1 MHPLRYQLD
10 LLLHLVRRD
19 FVLRYKR
26 SALGVLWSL
35 LVPLAQLLVLVFIFT
50 RIVPLKIEDYPA
62 FLFSALLPWT
72 WFSTCLGSAGRI
84 FYDNRD
90 LMFQPNFDPFVLV
103 VVNVLSNLLIYLA
116 AVPILLLL
124 LLLYGRPPTCA
135 ISFWPVLVLIQGVLT
150 VGLGLI
156 IATLNVFYRDVEHS
170 VGIALLLLFYMTPVF
185 YGSDAISGPLSM
197 VYSLNPI
204 AGLITHYRA
213 IFFFGRNPEM
223 VSLWSLGLFSLFV
236 AVMGYALYRRR
247 LPRVIDEI

>member
-1 MHPLRYQLD
+1 MHPLKYQRD
-10 LLLHLVRRD
+10 LLFHLVRRD

-35 LVPLAQLLVLVFIFT
+35 LVPLAQLLVLAFIFT

-72 WFSTCLGSAGRI
+72 WFSTCLGTAGRI

-103 VVNVLSNLLIYLA
+103 VVNTLSNLLIYVA
-116 AVPILLLL
+116 AIPILLAL
-124 LLLYGRPPTCA
+124 LLLYGRPLTGTL
-135 ISFWPVLVLIQGVLT
+135 SFWPFLVLIQMVFT
-150 VGLGLI
+150 IGLSLI
-156 IATLNVFYRDVEHS
+156 IATYNVFYRDMEHS

-185 YGSDAISGPLSM
+185 YPVDAISGPLRM
-197 VYSLNPI
+197 VYTLNPVS
-204 AGLITHYRA
+204 GLITHYRA
-213 IFFFGRNPEM
+213 IFFFGQNPDM
-223 VSLWSLGLFSLFV
+223 VSLWSMGLFSFFTG
-236 AVMGYALYRRR
+236 VMGYAIYRRQ

>member
-1 MHPLRYQLD
+1 MHPLKYQRD
-10 LLLHLVRRD
+10 LLLHLVKRD

-72 WFSTCLGSAGRI
+72 WFSTCLGSAGSI

-103 VVNVLSNLLIYLA
+103 VVNILSNLLIYLTA
-116 AVPILLLL
+116 LPVLMVL
-124 LLLYGRPPTCA
+124 LLLYGRTPTSA
-135 ISFWPVLVLIQGVLT
+135 LLFWPFLVLIQGCLT
-150 VGLGLI
+150 VGLSLI

-170 VGIALLLLFYMTPVF
+170 IGVALLLLFYMTPVF
-185 YGSDAISGPLSM
+185 YEAETISGHLSII
-197 VYSLNPI
+197 YTINPI
-204 AGLITHYRA
+204 SGLITHYRA

-223 VSLWSLGLFSLFV
+223 VSLWFLSLFSLFV
-236 AVMGYALYRRR
+236 AVVGYTIYRHQ
-247 LPRVIDEI
+247 LPHVIDEI